1 MQTRQYLCRPARRA
15 QVTTG
20 TSHRAAG
27 GVTVGGMSANALP
40 TTQHAIRVDAS
51 GGPEV
56 LRWTEVPVPTPGPGE
71 VLVRTAAA
79 GLNFIETYQRS
90 GVYRMPHPFI
100 PGSEG
105 SGTVV
110 AVGPG
115 VQEVSTGDVV
125 ATAAASGTYAEY
137 FTAPVSQVLP
147 VPEGMDPVTAAA
159 IPLQGMTAHYLC
171 RSTFPVEAGQTVLV
185 HAGAGGVGLLLTQ
198 LCVAHGARVITTAST
213 PEKKD
218 LSRQAGAS
226 EVLDYTGFA
235 ARVRELTDGEGA
247 HVVYDGVGKDTFD
260 ESLEALR
267 VRGMLVLFG
276 GSSGQVPP
284 FDLQRLNAAGSLY
297 VTRPSLAFY
306 TRTAEETR
314 WRARELFEAV
324 DAGTLS
330 FRVGA
335 TYPLPEAGQAHQDLE
350 TRQTTGKTL
359 LLPR

>member
-1 MQTRQYLCRPARRA
+1 
-15 QVTTG
+15 
-20 TSHRAAG
+20 
-27 GVTVGGMSANALP
+27 MSDDSLP
-40 TTQHAIRVDAS
+40 TSQHAVRVDIP

-56 LRWTEVPVPTPGPGE
+56 LQWTEVPVPSPGPGE

-90 GVYRMPHPFI
+90 GVYRMPHPFV

-110 AVGPG
+110 GLGEG
-115 VQEVSTGDVV
+115 VSGVTGGDVV
-125 ATAAASGTYAEY
+125 ATAAGSGTYAEY
-137 FTAPVSQVLP
+137 FTAPVDQLLP
-147 VPEGMDPVTAAA
+147 IPAGVDPVEAAA

-171 RSTFPVEAGQTVLV
+171 RSTFPVESGQTAVI

-198 LCVAHGARVITTAST
+198 LCVARGATVITTAST
-213 PEKKD
+213 PEKKE

-235 ARVRELTDGEGA
+235 ARVRELTAGEGA
-247 HVVYDGVGKDTFD
+247 HAVFDGVGRDTFD
-260 ESLEALR
+260 ESLDSLR

-284 FDLQRLNAAGSLY
+284 FDLQRLNGAGSLY

-314 WRARELFEAV
+314 WRAEELFTAMG
-324 DAGTLS
+324 AGTLD

-335 TYPLPEAGQAHQDLE
+335 TYALSEAGRAHGDLE
-350 TRQTTGKTL
+350 SRRTTGKSL
-359 LLPR
+359 LLP

>member
-1 MQTRQYLCRPARRA
+1 MQCCQYLCI
-15 QVTTG
+15 
-20 TSHRAAG
+20 AG
-27 GVTVGGMSANALP
+27 GRTAPPDTVGTMTEESLP
-40 TTQHAIRVDAS
+40 TIQHAVRVDVS

-56 LRWTEVPVPTPGPGE
+56 LEWTEVPVPRPGPGE

-90 GVYRMPHPFI
+90 GVYRMSHPFI

-110 AVGPG
+110 ALGEG
-115 VQEVSTGDVV
+115 VEEVSPGDVV
-125 ATAAASGTYAEY
+125 ATAAGSGTYAEY
-137 FTAPVSQVLP
+137 FTAPAGQLLP
-147 VPEGMDPVTAAA
+147 VPAGVDPVAAAA

-171 RSTFPVEAGQTVLV
+171 RSTYPVESGQTVLV

-198 LCVAHGARVITTAST
+198 LCVARGATVITTAST
-213 PEKKD
+213 PEKKE

-235 ARVRELTDGEGA
+235 ARVRELTGGEGA
-247 HVVYDGVGKDTFD
+247 HAVFDGVGRDTFD
-260 ESLEALR
+260 ESLDSLR
-267 VRGMLVLFG
+267 VRGTLVLFG

-284 FDLQRLNAAGSLY
+284 FDLQRLNGAGSLY
-297 VTRPSLAFY
+297 VTRPSLAYY

-314 WRARELFEAV
+314 WRAEELFAAHG
-324 DAGTLS
+324 AGTLH

-335 TYPLPEAGQAHQDLE
+335 TYPLSEAGRAHADLE
-350 TRQTTGKTL
+350 SRRTTGKSL
-359 LLPR
+359 LLP

>member
-1 MQTRQYLCRPARRA
+1 MTETPA
-15 QVTTG
+15 
-20 TSHRAAG
+20 
-27 GVTVGGMSANALP
+27 P

-56 LRWTEVPVPTPGPGE
+56 LRWTEAPVPTPAAGE

-90 GVYRMPHPFI
+90 GVYRMPHPFV

-110 AVGPG
+110 AVGSG
-115 VQEVSTGDVV
+115 IGSEVSVGDVV
-125 ATAAASGTYAEY
+125 ATAAGSGTYAEY
-137 FTAPVSQVLP
+137 FTAPVDQLLP
-147 VPEGMDPVTAAA
+147 IPDGVDPVTAAA

-171 RSTFPVEAGQTVLV
+171 RSTFPVEPGQTVLI

-198 LCVAHGARVITTAST
+198 LCAALGATVITTAST
-213 PEKKD
+213 EEKKE
-218 LSRQAGAS
+218 LSRQAGAN
-226 EVLDYTGFA
+226 EVLDYSGFA
-235 ARVRELTDGEGA
+235 ARVREFTGGEGVD
-247 HVVYDGVGKDTFD
+247 VVFDGVGKDTFE
-260 ESLEALR
+260 ESLQSLR

-276 GSSGQVPP
+276 ASSGQVPP
-284 FDLQRLNAAGSLY
+284 FDLQRLNAAGSLF
-297 VTRPSLAFY
+297 VTRPSLKFY

-314 WRARELFEAV
+314 WRARELFSAI
-324 DAGTLS
+324 DDGSLS

-335 TYPLPEAGQAHQDLE
+335 TYPLAEAGRAHQDLE
-350 TRQTTGKTL
+350 GRKTTGKSL